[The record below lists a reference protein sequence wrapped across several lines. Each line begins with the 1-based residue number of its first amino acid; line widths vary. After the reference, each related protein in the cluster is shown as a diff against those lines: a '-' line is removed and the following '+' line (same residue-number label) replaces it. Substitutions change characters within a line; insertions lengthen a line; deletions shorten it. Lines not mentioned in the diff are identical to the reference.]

1 MNDTESISIDK
12 SASKFLYFFIK
23 RIFDIICA
31 IIGIIFLIPIAL
43 IVKIAYMLTGDFTSI
58 FYNHERIGKNGKTFK
73 LYKFRSMV
81 PDADKIL
88 EEMLKDPKIE
98 KEYKKNMKLAHDPR
112 ITKIGM
118 VLRKTSIDEMPQFIN
133 VLVGDMSMIGN
144 RPYLPREKQDM
155 GKYYDDIIKSKPGIT
170 GYWQTAGR
178 NNVDFKSRLKLEQ
191 YYSEHMNLWFDIKI
205 FFKTFSVVLFGRGAQ

>member
-1 MNDTESISIDK
+1 MTK
-12 SASKFLYFFIK
+12 TTKKKPSKILYFIIK

-31 IIGIIFLIPIAL
+31 LIGIVFLIPIAL
-43 IVKIAYMLTGDFTSI
+43 LVNIAYMLTGDFTCVI
-58 FYNHERIGKNGKTFK
+58 YTHKRIGKDGKLFK

-98 KEYKKNMKLAHDPR
+98 KEYKKNMKLPNDPR

-118 VLRKTSIDEMPQFIN
+118 FLRKTSIDEMPQFIN
-133 VLVGDMSMIGN
+133 VLLGQMSMIGN
-144 RPYLPREKQDM
+144 RPYLPREKEDM
-155 GKYYDDIIKSKPGIT
+155 GEYYEDIVKSKPGIT

-178 NNVDFKSRLKLEQ
+178 NNIDFKSRLKLEK